1 METKEIND
9 DLTAVLSN
17 GMVTLKSWDAN
28 ARVMVHLNKSEVE
41 ALREWLATCELEERI
56 VS

>member
-9 DLTAVLSN
+9 DLAAEVSN
-17 GMVTLKSWDAN
+17 GMVILKSWGRN
-28 ARVMVHLNKSEVE
+28 GYVRVHLNKSEVK